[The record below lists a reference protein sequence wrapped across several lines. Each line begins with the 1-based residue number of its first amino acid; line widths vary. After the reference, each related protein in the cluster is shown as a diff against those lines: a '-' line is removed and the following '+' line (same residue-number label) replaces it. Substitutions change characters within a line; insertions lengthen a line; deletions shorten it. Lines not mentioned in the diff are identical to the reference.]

1 MLRFIL
7 NRLVLIVPT
16 LIGITICT
24 FGFVRL
30 IPVDPI
36 LAMAGERGVTA
47 ERYAELVIKY
57 GYDRPIWEQYAIYLG
72 QLFRGDFGTSM
83 VSHRP
88 VIQDFLT
95 LFPATVELSVC

>member
-1 MLRFIL
+1 MLQFLLR
-7 NRLVLIVPT
+7 RLALIVPT

-47 ERYAELVIKY
+47 KRYAELVIKY
-57 GYDRPIWEQYAIYLG
+57 GFDRPIWDQYFIYLG
-72 QLFRGDFGTSM
+72 QLLRGDFGHSI
-83 VSHRP
+83 VSHRA
-88 VIQDFLT
+88 VVLDFVT
-95 LFPATVELSVC
+95 LFPATL